1 MPTFEE
7 IDAAKGWNSIYNPTG
22 ASTTTTAPPLST
34 TVSQPVS
41 SSTTPWASNT
51 TATSGQTAFPDVN
64 MNTGGLL
71 NPSTTNTPYKPTT
84 TLLGNQP
91 YVAPGSST
99 TSGSVLDQLTYGTL
113 PAKPVAPSS
122 PAAPTYA
129 NTLGN
134 MYTDT
139 FTNPNS
145 MWDEYSQGQ
154 GVNFTQGAARAM
166 AKAGRTGMLPTLNT
180 MAHQDYMSNYLPS
193 VRKDLA
199 PGLSYENTANQNL
212 TQKYGQDQDFAS
224 KNYSTDAS
232 MYGQGLTYASNM
244 AQVAAQVK
252 DIGVKEKLG
261 MLDADLKMY
270 GIDNDTIQQIYAT
283 MGNIFP
289 KMTAQDQAAMVNE
302 LQLALS
308 INKAGNVAL
317 ADTTNP
323 VGTTPTTTAPTTNA
337 LTDWSTTYGG

>member
-7 IDAAKGWNSIYNPTG
+7 IDATKGWNSIYNPTG
-22 ASTTTTAPPLST
+22 TTTPSLST
-34 TVSQPVS
+34 TVSQPGS
-41 SSTTPWASNT
+41 PA
-51 TATSGQTAFPDVN
+51 
-64 MNTGGLL
+64 
-71 NPSTTNTPYKPTT
+71 TNTPYTPTT
-84 TLLGNQP
+84 NLLGTGP
-91 YVAPGSST
+91 YVAPGGST
-99 TSGSVLDQLTYGTL
+99 TSGSVLDQLTYGTK
-113 PAKPVAPSS
+113 PVQPVAPTS
-122 PAAPTYA
+122 PTAPTYS

-134 MYTDT
+134 MYTQT
-139 FTNPNS
+139 FTDPNS

-224 KNYSTDAS
+224 KNYGTDAT

-244 AQVAAQVK
+244 AQVAANVA

-270 GIDNDTIQQIYAT
+270 GIDNDTIQQIYST
-283 MGNIFP
+283 MGQIFP
-289 KMTAQDQAAMVNE
+289 KMTAADQNAMVNE
-302 LQLALS
+302 LYLALG
-308 INKAGNVAL
+308 INKAGNVGL
-317 ADTTNP
+317 ADITNP
-323 VGTTPTTTAPTTNA
+323 VGTTPAPVATTND
-337 LTDWSTTYGG
+337 LWSTSYGG

>member
-7 IDAAKGWNSIYNPTG
+7 IDAAKGWNSIYNPT
-22 ASTTTTAPPLST
+22 STTTPSLST
-34 TVSQPVS
+34 TVSQPAG
-41 SSTTPWASNT
+41 T
-51 TATSGQTAFPDVN
+51 
-64 MNTGGLL
+64 
-71 NPSTTNTPYKPTT
+71 PSTPYTPTT

-91 YVAPGSST
+91 YVAPGSSSTAT
-99 TSGSVLDQLTYGTL
+99 TSGSVLDQLTYGTK
-113 PAKPVAPSS
+113 PTAPTAPVA
-122 PAAPTYA
+122 PAAPTYS

-166 AKAGRTGMLPTLNT
+166 AKSGRTGMLPTLNSL
-180 MAHQDYMSNYLPS
+180 AHQDYMSNYLPS

-199 PGLSYENTANQNL
+199 PGLGYENTANQNL

-252 DIGVKEKLG
+252 DIGVKESLG

-270 GIDNDTIQQIYAT
+270 GIDNDTIQQIYST
-283 MGNIFP
+283 MGQIFP

-308 INKAGNVAL
+308 VNKAGNVAL
-317 ADTTNP
+317 ADITNP
-323 VGTTPTTTAPTTNA
+323 VGTTPVPAATPAQLANTTYENFG
-337 LTDWSTTYGG
+337 DTYGG